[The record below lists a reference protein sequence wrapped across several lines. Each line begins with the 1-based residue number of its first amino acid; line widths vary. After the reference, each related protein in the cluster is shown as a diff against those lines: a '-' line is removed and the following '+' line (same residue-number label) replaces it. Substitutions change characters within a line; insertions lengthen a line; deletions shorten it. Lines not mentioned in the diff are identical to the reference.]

1 MLLTH
6 VSKLRH
12 VLLKFDGSWQL
23 QRVEGPVLAV
33 GVRDVA
39 ARILAAGITGAL
51 VSCKKVDA
59 SSTVFAFFWTS
70 RLLKVVIVPGR
81 TAIAIYLPPINSFS
95 ECAFLGW
102 QILFQKM
109 AERRNRTGDHAF

>member
-6 VSKLRH
+6 VSELRH
-12 VLLKFDGSWQL
+12 VLLKFDGSRQL
-23 QRVEGPVLAV
+23 QRVDGPVLAV

-59 SSTVFAFFWTS
+59 SSTVFAFCG
-70 RLLKVVIVPGR
+70 LLD
-81 TAIAIYLPPINSFS
+81 YLRSLLS
-95 ECAFLGW
+95 
-102 QILFQKM
+102 Q
-109 AERRNRTGDHAF
+109 AELL

>member
-6 VSKLRH
+6 VSELRH
-12 VLLKFDGSWQL
+12 VLLKFDGSRQL
-23 QRVEGPVLAV
+23 QRIDGPVLAV

-59 SSTVFAFFWTS
+59 SSTVFAFFG
-70 RLLKVVIVPGR
+70 LLD
-81 TAIAIYLPPINSFS
+81 YLRSLLS
-95 ECAFLGW
+95 
-102 QILFQKM
+102 Q
-109 AERRNRTGDHAF
+109 AELL